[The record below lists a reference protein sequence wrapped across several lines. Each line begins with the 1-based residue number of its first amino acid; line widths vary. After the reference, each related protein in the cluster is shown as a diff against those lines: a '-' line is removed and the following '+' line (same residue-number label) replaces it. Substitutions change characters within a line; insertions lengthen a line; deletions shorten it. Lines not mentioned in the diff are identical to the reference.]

1 MSDGNPWSIRS
12 SNKRY
17 EDGWISVVEHEVE
30 DASGR
35 EGVYAVVHFRK
46 VGVRMLPI
54 DDDGHVLLVGQYRFA
69 AGYDSWELPAG
80 GREKGEAPQAS
91 AARELAEEVGLAA
104 RHWLRLPHLIPSGAI
119 CDERQELYLAWGLSP
134 AAREADPQEVL
145 RVKRLPF
152 RELLDMVLCG
162 EISDAGTVAAVLACH
177 VRAGRGELPEEV
189 ARHLRVQAPE
199 GRP

>member
-1 MSDGNPWSIRS
+1 MSDGNPWTIRS
-12 SNKRY
+12 STKRY
-17 EDGWISVVEHEVE
+17 EGEWISVVEHEAQ
-30 DASGR
+30 DASGQ

-54 DDDGHVLLVGQYRFA
+54 DADGTVLLVGQYRFA

-80 GREKGEAPQAS
+80 GREKGEAPQTS

-134 AAREADPQEVL
+134 AARETDPQEVL
-145 RVKRLPF
+145 RVKRVPF
-152 RELLDMVLCG
+152 REVLDMVLAG
-162 EISDAGTVAAVLACH
+162 EISDAGTVAAVLTCH
-177 VRAGRGELPEEV
+177 VRACRGELPEEI
-189 ARHLRVQAPE
+189 ARHLRAACAEAQP
-199 GRP
+199 